1 MRGIKFRAIPN
12 KNFMIN
18 ENQKNT
24 LNSIAYYTKGEFY
37 DDTFIYGYLA
47 DGYII
52 GKTIEAGE
60 EYFVPS
66 YWVPVEKET
75 IGQYTG
81 LKDKNGNEIFEGDIV
96 SCKTTIGQFG
106 EPLIHEQIGEIV
118 IDKGMTGFKGKTK
131 QIYKDEISIHDSRFL
146 FLSSEIYE
154 VIGNI
159 YENKELLEVE

>member
-1 MRGIKFRAIPN
+1 MRDIKFRAIPN
-12 KNFMIN
+12 KDFMIN
-18 ENQKNT
+18 ENQKNI

-81 LKDKNGNEIFEGDIV
+81 FKDNNGVEIYEGDKLLLTITYQEFNGREVVESALGVVEWYEDGWIV
-96 SCKTTIGQFG
+96 DVKEGYCDN
-106 EPLIHEQIGEIV
+106 EDLIDWVEGDV
-118 IDKGMTGFKGKTK
+118 
-131 QIYKDEISIHDSRFL
+131 
-146 FLSSEIYE
+146 E

-159 YENKELLEVE
+159 HETPKKVKE

>member
-1 MRGIKFRAIPN
+1 MRNIKFRAIPN
-12 KNFMIN
+12 KDFMIN

-66 YWVPVEKET
+66 YWIPVEKET

-81 LKDKNGNEIFEGDIV
+81 LKDKNGKEIYEGDIIQYTSEV
-96 SCKTTIGQFG
+96 MTKKAWNCEIERIGATFAVRTG
-106 EPLIHEQIGEIV
+106 EKSYMDGSYLNV
-118 IDKGMTGFKGKTK
+118 LARDKKC
-131 QIYKDEISIHDSRFL
+131 
-146 FLSSEIYE
+146 E

-159 YENKELLEVE
+159 LQNPELLEGEE

>member
-1 MRGIKFRAIPN
+1 MREIKFRAMPN
-12 KNFMIN
+12 KDFMRN
-18 ENQKNT
+18 ENQKNI

-52 GKTIEAGE
+52 GKTIETGE

-66 YWVPVEKET
+66 YWIPVEKET

-81 LKDKNGNEIFEGDIV
+81 LKDKNGKEIYEGDIIQYTSEV
-96 SCKTTIGQFG
+96 MTKKVWNCEIERIGATFAVRTSEKSYMDG
-106 EPLIHEQIGEIV
+106 SYLNV
-118 IDKGMTGFKGKTK
+118 LSRDKKC
-131 QIYKDEISIHDSRFL
+131 
-146 FLSSEIYE
+146 E

-159 YENKELLEVE
+159 FENRELLEVE

>member
-1 MRGIKFRAIPN
+1 MREIKFRAMPN
-12 KNFMIN
+12 KDFMRN

-81 LKDKNGNEIFEGDIV
+81 LKDKNGKKVYEGDIARSGDYTYV
-96 SCKTTIGQFG
+96 VK
-106 EPLIHEQIGEIV
+106 IGEFAPTWLNEVCGKI
-118 IDKGMTGFKGKTK
+118 GMKK
-131 QIYKDEISIHDSRFL
+131 QHKIYGVYAENKDECCIMESGHGF
-146 FLSSEIYE
+146 EI
-154 VIGNI
+154 IGNI
-159 YENKELLEVE
+159 YENPELLEVE